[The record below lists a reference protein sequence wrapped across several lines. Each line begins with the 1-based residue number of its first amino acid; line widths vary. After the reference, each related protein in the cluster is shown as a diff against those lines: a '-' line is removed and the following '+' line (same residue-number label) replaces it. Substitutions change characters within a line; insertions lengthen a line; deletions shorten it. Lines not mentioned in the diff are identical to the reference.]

1 MNDFA
6 SSTPPPSSRQ
16 ATGREFIAVVFRR
29 KWIVVGLFA
38 VTTLTVLTISIAT
51 PVTWLSS
58 GRVLLKRGEQL
69 SVLEP
74 DRRIFGEWEQE
85 LGTEVQMVKSV
96 PVLEEATGLLQ
107 RRAGRGATAP
117 GIRPEDVDVEVLGKT
132 NVIAIGYHDRDP
144 GVAQTVC
151 DAVIRAYIDYR
162 TRQMGIEYPRQFFTS
177 EIGKVRTRMA
187 QLNQERERYYREH
200 GLVDVEEQKR
210 QLLAQLTS
218 SEQGKV
224 VVKAD
229 LADAYETVKV
239 MKSLRDQGGSDL
251 PVSSNVGGSDAL
263 FLLKQKIIEQEVRL
277 AQLRERYRDESPDV
291 ENAATTLDTLRSVL
305 RGEVDQRLAVL
316 NARTQVLE
324 SRLAS
329 YERSIAAVTQ
339 RLDQMPADEAQ
350 VNTIE
355 QELATLK
362 ERERQIV
369 EKDDEA
375 RVNDN
380 IVPRSSLILLSG
392 AGPAKPASTRDY
404 VRLALVPA
412 FSLVV
417 GVGLAFFV
425 DGLDI
430 TVHTP
435 SQAEEAIE
443 VPVLATLPERRR
455 RSG

>member
-16 ATGREFIAVVFRR
+16 ATGREFLAVVFRR
-29 KWIVVGLFA
+29 KWIIVGLFV

-96 PVLEEATGLLQ
+96 PVLDEAEALLKRQ
-107 RRAGRGATAP
+107 AGPGRAAP
-117 GIRPEDVDVEVLGKT
+117 EIRSDDVDVEVLGKT

-151 DAVIRAYIDYR
+151 DAVIHSYIDYR
-162 TRQMGIEYPRQFFTS
+162 ERQMGIEYPSRFFSS
-177 EIGKVRTRMA
+177 EIAKVRSRMA
-187 QLNQERERYYREH
+187 QLNQERQRYYDEH
-200 GLVDVEEQKR
+200 GLVDVDEQKR
-210 QLLAQLTS
+210 QMLAQLTS
-218 SEQGKV
+218 FEQGKA

-229 LADAYETVKV
+229 LADAHETVKL
-239 MKSLRDQGGSDL
+239 MRALRDQGGSDL
-251 PVSSNVGGSDAL
+251 PVMPNAGGADAL
-263 FLLKQKIIEQEVRL
+263 FLLKQKVIEQEVRV
-277 AQLRERYRDESPDV
+277 AQLRERYRDESPEV
-291 ENAATTLDTLRSVL
+291 ENAAATLDTLRGVL
-305 RGEVDQRLAVL
+305 KDEVNDRLAVL
-316 NARTQVLE
+316 NARAQVLE

-329 YERSIAAVTQ
+329 YEHSIATVTA
-339 RLDQMPADEAQ
+339 RLDQMPAEEAQ
-350 VNTIE
+350 VTAIE
-355 QELATLK
+355 QELGTLK

-369 EKDDEA
+369 GKDDEA
-375 RVNDN
+375 RVNEN
-380 IVPRSSLILLSG
+380 ITPHSSLILLSG

-404 VRLALVPA
+404 VRLALAPA

-417 GVGLAFFV
+417 GIGLAFFV

-430 TVHTP
+430 TVRTP
-435 SQAEEAIE
+435 SHAEEAIE